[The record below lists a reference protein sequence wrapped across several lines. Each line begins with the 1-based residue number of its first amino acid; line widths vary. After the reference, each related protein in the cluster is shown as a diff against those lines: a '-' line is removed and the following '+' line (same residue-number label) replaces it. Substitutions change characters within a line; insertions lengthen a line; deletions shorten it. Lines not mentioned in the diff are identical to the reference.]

1 MTTSLTFP
9 FVVGGPPAAAPVG
22 DEDTR
27 RLRAVAGGDRA
38 ALARLYD
45 ETSGL
50 VHGLALRILG
60 NAADAEDVVIEVF
73 MQVWRAAGDFDPAR
87 GSVTA
92 WLTVLTRS
100 RAIDCLR
107 SSTRLRGE
115 PLEKSPEP
123 RAPGLDP
130 EEQAIA
136 ADRRLGVRAALAAL
150 SPPQREA
157 IELAYFRGMSQ
168 SELAA
173 HLGQPLG
180 TIKTRMRSGMLRL
193 RDLLAG
199 LEPLAPTRRPGIHKW

>member
-1 MTTSLTFP
+1 MTTTLTFP
-9 FVVGGPPAAAPVG
+9 LVLRGPDAAAPVRG
-22 DEDTR
+22 EGAR
-27 RLRAVAGGDRA
+27 MLEAVAGGDRA

-60 NAADAEDVVIEVF
+60 NASDAEEVVIEVF
-73 MQVWRAAGDFDPAR
+73 MQVWRSAGDFDPAR

-92 WLTVLTRS
+92 WLTTLTRS
-100 RAIDCLR
+100 RAIDHLR
-107 SSTRLRGE
+107 SRSRFQGD
-115 PLEKSPEP
+115 PLEALPEP
-123 RAPGLDP
+123 RAPGLNP
-130 EEQAIA
+130 EEEALA
-136 ADRRLGVRAALAAL
+136 ADRRLRIRAALAAL

-168 SELAA
+168 SEVAA

-199 LEPLAPTRRPGIHKW
+199 LESFSPALPGIQRA